1 MDFLSTVRRLPPA
14 LPPNDNPASIKG
26 NLALERKQLNVNI
39 LAWHIANFPGSRVFG
54 HAELKDL
61 RLVETH
67 VWKANMGENLV
78 ELLEETIFPVDARQH
93 SLKGQTVCE
102 VTVTEEMLNVHG
114 TLAGG
119 CSAHLIDIG
128 TFSSLLTLSMVT
140 GADYTGVSTSLNI
153 TYHAPAKAGAELRMV
168 STSISTSGRVVAARA
183 EVYDKRTSK
192 LLVSAVH
199 TIAPFQNTQIQK
211 KPLRGDSSKAR
222 L

>member
-1 MDFLSTVRRLPPA
+1 MDFISKVRRLPPA
-14 LPPNDNPASIKG
+14 PPPNDNPASIKG
-26 NLALERKQLNVNI
+26 NLALEKKQLSVNI
-39 LAWHIANFPGSRVFG
+39 LAWHIANFPDSRVFG

-67 VWKANMGENLV
+67 VWKNNMGENV
-78 ELLEETIFPVDARQH
+78 ELLEETISPVDARQH
-93 SLKGQTVCE
+93 SLQGQTVCE

-140 GADYTGVSTSLNI
+140 GTDYTGVSTSLNI
-153 TYHAPAKAGAELRMV
+153 TYHAPAKPGAELRMV

-199 TIAPFQNTQIQK
+199 TIAPFQTAQTQN
-211 KPLRGDSSKAR
+211 KPSRRDNSKAR